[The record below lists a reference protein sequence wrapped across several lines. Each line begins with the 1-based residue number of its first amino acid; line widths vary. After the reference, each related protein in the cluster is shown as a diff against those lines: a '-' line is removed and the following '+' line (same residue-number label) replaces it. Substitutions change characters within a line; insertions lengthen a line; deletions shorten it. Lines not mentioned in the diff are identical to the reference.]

1 MGYVQSVSETSG
13 RQSTEYPEEGLPRLL
28 AAIADSQHVLV
39 ERLGALMVQRQTL
52 LTQLTDA
59 SAAWIRVLAGTANTA
74 GASAQRREGLDTT
87 GLTGLA
93 VERAGALDAL
103 RAVGQEQA
111 RLLDDLAALM
121 DQQASISA
129 RLTRRRSRPGTER
142 AAARRACA
150 ARDGQA

>member
-1 MGYVQSVSETSG
+1 MGYAQSVSETRG

-39 ERLGALMVQRQTL
+39 ERLGALMVQRQAL
-52 LTQLTDA
+52 LAQLTHA
-59 SAAWIRVLAGTANTA
+59 SAAWVRVLAGTAHSAAA
-74 GASAQRREGLDTT
+74 GVQRRGGLDTI

-93 VERAGALDAL
+93 VQRAGALDAL
-103 RAVGQEQA
+103 RAVGREQS

-129 RLTRRRSRPGTER
+129 RLTRRRSRTRRTG
-142 AAARRACA
+142 ARLACS
-150 ARDGQA
+150 ARDGNG